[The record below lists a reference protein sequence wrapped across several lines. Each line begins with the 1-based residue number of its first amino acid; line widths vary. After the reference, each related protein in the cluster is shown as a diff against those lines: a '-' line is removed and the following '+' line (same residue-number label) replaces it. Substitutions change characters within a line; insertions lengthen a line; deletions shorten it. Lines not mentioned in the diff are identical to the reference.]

1 MGEMNNMMDTATES
15 GDKYFLQEQELW
27 ESLGFDWEG
36 WNATSGENSAT
47 EIGAE
52 PVRAGVRLRSGN

>member
-1 MGEMNNMMDTATES
+1 MGEMSDMMDTATES

-36 WNATSGENSAT
+36 WNATVEKILQQKPAQS
-47 EIGAE
+47 
-52 PVRAGVRLRSGN
+52 RSEQE